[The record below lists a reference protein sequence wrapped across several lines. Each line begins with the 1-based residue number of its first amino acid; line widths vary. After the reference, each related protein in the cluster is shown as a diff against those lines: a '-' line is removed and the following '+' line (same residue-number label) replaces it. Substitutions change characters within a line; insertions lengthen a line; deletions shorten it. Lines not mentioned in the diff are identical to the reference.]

1 MRIFFERTGGF
12 AAIKL
17 QRTLDSSELAPGE
30 MKRLDNLL
38 KKSRFFELPPRLEST
53 LPAADRF
60 HYKLTVESDQGMRTV
75 EASDASIPAEM
86 RPLID
91 WLTSLSRR

>member
-1 MRIFFERTGGF
+1 MRILFERTGGF

-17 QRTLDSSELAPGE
+17 QRALDSSDLPPGE
-30 MKRLDNLL
+30 VKRLDRML
-38 KKSRFFELPPRLEST
+38 KKSRFFDLPPRLESPT
-53 LPAADRF
+53 PSVDRF

-75 EASDASIPAEM
+75 EASDASIPDDL

-91 WLTSLSRR
+91 WLTSISRG

>member
-17 QRTLDSSELAPGE
+17 QRTLDSSELPPGE
-30 MKRLDNLL
+30 VKRLDNLL
-38 KKSRFFELPPRLEST
+38 KKSRFFELPARLECPT
-53 LPAADRF
+53 PGVDRF
-60 HYKLTVESDQGMRTV
+60 HYKLTVESNEGIRTV
-75 EASDASIPAEM
+75 EAYDASIPAEM

-91 WLTSLSRR
+91 FLTSLSRR

>member
-12 AAIKL
+12 ASIKL
-17 QRTLDSSELAPGE
+17 QRTLDSSELAAGE
-30 MKRLDNLL
+30 AKRLDSLL
-38 KKSRFFELPPRLEST
+38 KKSRFFELPARLESAS
-53 LPAADRF
+53 PGADRF
-60 HYKLTVESDQGMRTV
+60 HYKLTVEDDQGVRTV
-75 EASDASIPAEM
+75 EASDASVPVEL